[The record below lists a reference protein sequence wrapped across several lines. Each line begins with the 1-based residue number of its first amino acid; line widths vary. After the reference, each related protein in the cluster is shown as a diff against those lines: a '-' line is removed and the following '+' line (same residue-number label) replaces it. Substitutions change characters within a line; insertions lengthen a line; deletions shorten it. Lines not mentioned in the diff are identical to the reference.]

1 MYWTQGLQ
9 TLPLNFPCRRNWTQQ
24 KSRLFT
30 WIPAKRLQWSCWCL
44 LNRRMCDCDKLIDP
58 FCGNRVVLITGNAA
72 QLSHIRSLTW
82 SHNNKLTQSCLFFP
96 CGYFFNT
103 IFFNTV
109 QGSGFAGVF
118 ARQAPYFHYRV
129 MLKRI
134 MLVSKQAQTVLTA
147 LAFFVLSFV
156 RLLSHLCLHIAQLPC
171 LLRSA
176 AEQVCSN
183 FNHRG
188 RVVVDRGLL

>member
-1 MYWTQGLQ
+1 
-9 TLPLNFPCRRNWTQQ
+9 
-24 KSRLFT
+24 
-30 WIPAKRLQWSCWCL
+30 
-44 LNRRMCDCDKLIDP
+44 MCDCDKLIDP
-58 FCGNRVVLITGNAA
+58 FCGNRVVLITGNAV

-96 CGYFFNT
+96 VVIFLKT

-109 QGSGFAGVF
+109 FPLSCYVEAYY
-118 ARQAPYFHYRV
+118 AH
-129 MLKRI
+129 I
-134 MLVSKQAQTVLTA
+134 QAQTVLTA
-147 LAFFVLSFV
+147 LTFSVLSFM

-171 LLRSA
+171 LLCSL

-188 RVVVDRGLL
+188 RVVVDRSLL

>member
-1 MYWTQGLQ
+1 
-9 TLPLNFPCRRNWTQQ
+9 
-24 KSRLFT
+24 
-30 WIPAKRLQWSCWCL
+30 
-44 LNRRMCDCDKLIDP
+44 MCDCDKLIDP
-58 FCGNRVVLITGNAA
+58 FCGNRVVLITGNAV

-96 CGYFFNT
+96 VVIFLMT

-109 QGSGFAGVF
+109 QGSEFAGVF
-118 ARQAPYFHYRV
+118 TCHALYFHYHV

-134 MLVSKQAQTVLTA
+134 MLIYKQAQTVLTA
-147 LAFFVLSFV
+147 LTFFVLSFM

-171 LLRSA
+171 LLCSL

-188 RVVVDRGLL
+188 RVVVDRSLL